1 MTCPISNKRFL
12 TFIIFAILALA
23 LGLGVNRCHS
33 AKNQITHPI
42 AGTNIDQP
50 QPVPEFH
57 LINGLGRPFTNH
69 NLKGHYSLLFFGFTH
84 CQSICPLT
92 MAMLTQLYTDLKAEK
107 LPLPQV
113 IFITLDPKRDTA
125 KAVNAYV
132 KAFNPNF
139 IGLTGPSAGIHQLSK
154 QMGVVYIQAQ
164 QSKASDN
171 NYQIDHSGTLY
182 LVNPEAKLVAIF
194 SPPHDEANIK
204 QDYKNLVNQ

>member
-1 MTCPISNKRFL
+1 MTCPVSNKRFL
-12 TFIIFAILALA
+12 TFIIFAILALG

-33 AKNQITHPI
+33 IKNQITQPI
-42 AGTNIDQP
+42 AGTSLDQP
-50 QPVPEFH
+50 QPIPEFH
-57 LINGLGRPFTNH
+57 LINGSGEPFTNH
-69 NLKGHYSLLFFGFTH
+69 NLKGHYSLLFFGFSH

-92 MAMLTQLYTDLKAEK
+92 MTMLTQLYTDLKVEK

-139 IGLTGPSAGIHQLSK
+139 IGLTGPSAGIRQLSK

-171 NYQIDHSGTLY
+171 YQIDHSGTLY
-182 LVNPEAKLVAIF
+182 LINPEGKLAAIF
-194 SPPHDEANIK
+194 SPPHNEANIK
-204 QDYKNLVNQ
+204 QDYKNLVIQ